1 MVKRNTHTYM
11 NQKKETKAKNNNQ
24 FFLNKENERERWNS
38 KSMETESRLVV
49 ARGWSREGGREVMGS

>member
-1 MVKRNTHTYM
+1 M

-49 ARGWSREGGREVMGS
+49 ARDWSGKGGREVMG